1 MKKLSLLVGG
11 LILTGA
17 VMAQKPADGAPMS
30 LEGGISYSTAT
41 LNFVAPTIR
50 FRYFLSENLAARLT
64 FSMANTKTSDNHY
77 ELANNEGAVGTEV
90 NKTSMFGVALG
101 AEYHFAGT
109 EKLSPYVGLDI
120 KFGGGGTAASW
131 DNYNGFG
138 YAADYTREDKA
149 KTGMFGVNL
158 VAGADYYFVENLYIG
173 MELGFGFTANSTK
186 AGESTVTTGGTSTTT
201 KTPDSKSS
209 ALGNNVV
216 GNFRLGWRF

>member
-17 VMAQKPADGAPMS
+17 VMAQKPTDGAPMS
-30 LEGGISYSTAT
+30 LEGGIGFAASTLT
-41 LNFVAPTIR
+41 FNAPQIR
-50 FRYFLSENLAARLT
+50 FRYFLTENIAARLT
-64 FSMANTKTSDNHY
+64 FQMSNTKTTDNHY
-77 ELANNEGAVGTEV
+77 ELPNNGGAVGTEV
-90 NKTSMFGVALG
+90 TKTNSFGVAVG

-120 KFGGGGTAASW
+120 MFGGGNNAASW
-131 DNYNGFG
+131 ENYNGVG

-158 VAGADYYFVENLYIG
+158 VAGADYYFAENFYFG
-173 MELGFGFTANSTK
+173 MELGFGFRANSTK
-186 AGESTVTTGGTSTTT
+186 AAESTVTTGGVTTET
-201 KTPDSKSS
+201 LAPDAKSS
-209 ALGNNVV
+209 TLGNNVV